1 MLDEELGEDSE
12 MASGEELGEDSD
24 MASGE
29 ELGEGLDVVSDEE
42 LVEDSDVVS
51 DEELGDESAG
61 VLGEEKEEAS
71 NHSGSNQNPNSID
84 DCVAQGCVCA
94 NQVCFGL
101 GPPRGRKG
109 VRGGVGWFRLRA
121 NARNG
126 DDGVVGGL

>member
-1 MLDEELGEDSE
+1 MASDEELG
-12 MASGEELGEDSD
+12 
-24 MASGE
+24 
-29 ELGEGLDVVSDEE
+29 DE
-42 LVEDSDVVS
+42 SDVVS

-94 NQVCFGL
+94 NQVCVGL
-101 GPPRGRKG
+101 GPPRGRKE

>member
-1 MLDEELGEDSE
+1 MVLD
-12 MASGEELGEDSD
+12 
-24 MASGE
+24 E
-29 ELGEGLDVVSDEE
+29 ELGEGLDMVSGEELVEDSDVVSDEE
-42 LVEDSDVVS
+42 LCEGLDVVS

-94 NQVCFGL
+94 NQVCVGL
-101 GPPRGRKG
+101 GPPRGRKE